1 MKLITLATLTAVA
14 LTSPV
19 THAAESKTEQLQV
32 LEDARNVALSG
43 ARKQDAMLASLICER
58 RPEERNCEGTILLL
72 LEQYK
77 SNVIKIHDLE
87 ESYHETRAKIMS
99 SGYGIELNDTS
110 PDSDPAGQ

>member
-1 MKLITLATLTAVA
+1 MKTLILTALTAVA

-19 THAAESKTEQLQV
+19 THASESKTEQLQV

-72 LEQYK
+72 LKQYK
-77 SNVIKIHDLE
+77 TNVIKIHDLDKA
-87 ESYHETRAKIMS
+87 YHETRAKLL
-99 SGYGIELNDTS
+99 GR
-110 PDSDPAGQ
+110 

>member
-1 MKLITLATLTAVA
+1 MKLRTVLITLALLA
-14 LTSPV
+14 PV

-72 LEQYK
+72 LKQYK
-77 SNVIKIHDLE
+77 SNVIKIHNLDKA
-87 ESYHETRAKIMS
+87 YHETRAK
-99 SGYGIELNDTS
+99 LL
-110 PDSDPAGQ
+110 GQ

>member
-1 MKLITLATLTAVA
+1 MKTLILTALTAVA

-72 LEQYK
+72 LKQYK
-77 SNVIKIHDLE
+77 SNVIKIHDLDKA
-87 ESYHETRAKIMS
+87 YHETRAK
-99 SGYGIELNDTS
+99 LLDR
-110 PDSDPAGQ
+110 